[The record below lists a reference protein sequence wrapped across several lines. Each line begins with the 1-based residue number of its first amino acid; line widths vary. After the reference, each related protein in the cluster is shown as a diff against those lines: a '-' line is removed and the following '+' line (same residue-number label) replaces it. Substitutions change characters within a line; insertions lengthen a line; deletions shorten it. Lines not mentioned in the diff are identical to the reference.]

1 MSSADSRMDFLF
13 PIYNFCWKTIYSA
26 HIHYF
31 LGEVSPRKNLINV
44 YYNWIEAWD
53 ELLNIE
59 FN

>member
-1 MSSADSRMDFLF
+1 LENNLF
-13 PIYNFCWKTIYSA
+13 CPGLFSG

-31 LGEVSPRKNLINV
+31 FGEVSPRKNLINV

-59 FN
+59 FNQWGNIHGSKSP